1 MKILYL
7 VTKSERGG
15 AQIHVLDL
23 VRTLRGRIEAV
34 VACGDDGFLTDECR
48 KLGVEVHVVPDL
60 VHPIRPLQD
69 ARAVFAVSS
78 LIRRCL
84 PDIVHGHT
92 SKAGLIARLA
102 GFLTRT
108 PALYTVHA
116 WSFVGTAGRAK
127 LLVTGL
133 ERAMRFAGGTVIE
146 VCRSNF
152 AMARRLGVVNP
163 ARHLTIW
170 NGMPDTQS
178 RARPISG
185 SHRAIRLLMAARFAV
200 QKDHAS
206 LLQALAGIET
216 PWQLT
221 LAGEGPQK
229 AEMEQLSRTL
239 GLQDRVIFTGDTDQ
253 VEALLAAS
261 DIFVLSSMH
270 ESLPLSIIEAMRA
283 GLPVIATDVGGVSEL
298 VTDGVTGYLVPRSDV
313 GLLTE
318 RLRELITSEAT
329 RSHMGR
335 LGRIRYERD
344 FKVETMAGA
353 VLSLYREH
361 CRNNSGDRELHLQT
375 TGTAI

>member
-15 AQIHVLDL
+15 AQVHVLDL
-23 VRTLRGRIEAV
+23 VRTLRGRIEPV
-34 VACGDDGFLTDECR
+34 VACGDDGFLIDECR
-48 KLGVEVHVVPDL
+48 KLGVEVHIVPDL

-69 ARAVFAVSS
+69 ARAVVAVSS
-78 LIRRCL
+78 LIRRCC

-92 SKAGLIARLA
+92 SKAGLVARLA
-102 GFLTRT
+102 GSLTRT

-127 LLVTGL
+127 LMVTGL

-170 NGMPDTQS
+170 NGMPDTPS
-178 RARPISG
+178 RACRIAD
-185 SHRAIRLLMAARFAV
+185 SHRPIRLLMAARFAV

-206 LLQALAGIET
+206 LLYALAGIDAS
-216 PWQLT
+216 WQLT

-229 AEMEQLSRTL
+229 VEMEQLSRQL

-253 VEALLAAS
+253 VESLLASS

-298 VTDGVTGYLVPRSDV
+298 VTEGVTGYLVPRSDV

-318 RLRELITSEAT
+318 RLRRLITSPET

-335 LGRIRYERD
+335 HGRVRYERD

-361 CRNNSGDRELHLQT
+361 SRPTSGDRELHLQT

>member
-23 VRTLRGRIEAV
+23 VRTLRGRIEPV
-34 VACGDDGFLTDECR
+34 VACGDDGFLIDECR
-48 KLGVEVHVVPDL
+48 KLGVEVHIVPNL

-78 LIRRCL
+78 LIRRCS

-102 GFLTRT
+102 GTLTRT

-152 AMARRLGVVNP
+152 AMARRLGLVNP

-170 NGMPDTQS
+170 NGMPDTAS
-178 RARPISG
+178 RARPFTG
-185 SHRAIRLLMAARFAV
+185 SHRPIRLLMAARFAV

-206 LLQALAGIET
+206 LLQALAGVDA

-221 LAGEGPQK
+221 LAGEGPRK
-229 AEMEQLSRTL
+229 AEMEQLSREL

-253 VEALLAAS
+253 VEALLASS
-261 DIFVLSSMH
+261 DVFVLSSVH

-283 GLPVIATDVGGVSEL
+283 GLPVVATDVGGVSEL
-298 VTDGVTGYLVPRSDV
+298 VTEGVTGYLVPASDV
-313 GLLTE
+313 GFLTE
-318 RLRELITSEAT
+318 RLRQLITSPET

-335 LGRIRYERD
+335 QGRIRYERD

-361 CRNNSGDRELHLQT
+361 CRKNSGDQELHLQT